1 MLTEEETVSVPIYAD
16 ALGAGTGDAP
26 RDEVVA
32 RGEFFREWLR
42 AEVGIQPSRAFIA
55 PVRGRSMESVL
66 YDGDLVLAVEVE
78 TLGTDDIY
86 VTRYNGELKIK
97 HTFRRGG
104 TVVLRSEQERYTDIE
119 VTADDEFEVLGRAVR
134 RIVR

>member
-1 MLTEEETVSVPIYAD
+1 MVAEEDTISVPIYAD

-42 AEVGIQPSRAFIA
+42 VEVGIRPGRAFIA
-55 PVRGRSMESVL
+55 PVRGRSMEEVL
-66 YDGDLVLAVEVE
+66 YDGDLVLGVQVE
-78 TLGTDDIY
+78 TLETDDIY

-104 TVVLRSEQERYTDIE
+104 AVVLRSEQERYTDIE
-119 VTADDEFEVLGRAVR
+119 VTAEDEFEVLGRAVR